1 MRRHGSAGLL
11 LLLGLAACGDLG
23 ALRDL
28 GDDGPGLSQHR
39 RADALRVGAH
49 VPATGEAETVGG
61 LTDRVRRG
69 TPAFTGLVRCT
80 DPRVVFKDEEGTGAD
95 RWMTPRLRARIVS
108 LGERVRREWPGVELR
123 VTEAW
128 DEDTEHGDRSLHY
141 EGRAAD
147 LTTSDLDQRKLGRL
161 AALAVEGG
169 FGWVYYERT
178 HVHVSV
184 AR

>member
-1 MRRHGSAGLL
+1 MRRSGPAGLL
-11 LLLGLAACGDLG
+11 LALGLGACGDLG
-23 ALRDL
+23 ALRRL
-28 GDDGPGLSQHR
+28 GDEGPGLSQHR
-39 RADALRVGAH
+39 RADALRVGTH
-49 VPATGEAETVGG
+49 VPPVGEVEAVGALAE
-61 LTDRVRRG
+61 RVRRG
-69 TPAFTGLVRCT
+69 TPAFAGLVRCT

-95 RWMTPRLRARIVS
+95 RWMTPRLRAKVVP

-128 DEDTEHGDRSLHY
+128 DEDAEHGDRSLHY

-147 LTTSDLDQRKLGRL
+147 LTTSDLDPRKLGRL

-169 FGWVYYERT
+169 FGWVYHEPT

-184 AR
+184 PR